1 MVTPGPRPDAR
12 PWQGIAAAAGLLA
25 PDGSARPSVFAEVS
39 ALASHTGALN
49 LGQGF
54 PDDDGPSALREL
66 AVAAIRQGANQYP
79 PLRGVAPLR
88 EAVAAHQRRCY
99 GLAVDPGTEVL
110 VTTGAT
116 EAIAAAVLALA
127 GPGDEVVTLEPY
139 YDSYAGVIAMAG
151 ARHVPVPLARTA
163 SGFRLDADA
172 LRTAVGPA
180 TAVILLNTPHNP
192 TGTVL
197 DAAELAVVA
206 EVAQRHDAVVVTDE
220 VYEHLVFDGARHVPL
235 AVLACMAERTVT
247 ISSSGKSWSLTGW
260 KIGWATGPADLVT
273 AIATVKQF
281 LSFASG
287 APFQPAIAVALGDDA
302 FPRALAA
309 DLALR
314 RDLLA
319 GGLARAGWDV
329 VVPQG
334 TYFVVADAAPLGHQ
348 DAAALCH
355 VLPHEAGVAAVPVS
369 AFCSPGR
376 EEWRSLVRFTFVKSE
391 ATLREAVARL
401 TGWSAN
407 QG

>member
-1 MVTPGPRPDAR
+1 MAAPR
-12 PWQGIAAAAGLLA
+12 PWQAVAAAAGLLGA
-25 PDGSARPSVFAEVS
+25 DGSASPSVFAQVS
-39 ALASHTGALN
+39 ALAARTGALN

-54 PDDDGPSALREL
+54 PDEDGPGALREL

-88 EAVAAHQRRCY
+88 EAVAAHQRRRY
-99 GLAVDPGTEVL
+99 GLEVDPETEVL

-116 EAIAAAVLALA
+116 EAIAATVLAVA
-127 GPGDEVVTLEPY
+127 GRGDEVVTLEPY
-139 YDSYAGVIAMAG
+139 YDAYAGVIAMAG
-151 ARHVPVPLARTA
+151 ARHVPVPLARTTA
-163 SGFRLDADA
+163 GFRLDADA
-172 LRTAVGPA
+172 LRAAVGPA

-206 EVAQRHDAVVVTDE
+206 EVARRHDVVVVTDE

-235 AVLACMAERTVT
+235 AVLPGMAERTVT

-260 KIGWATGPADLVT
+260 KIGWATGPADLVA

-287 APFQPAIAVALGDDA
+287 APFQPAIAVALGDDT

-309 DLALR
+309 DLAHR
-314 RDLLA
+314 RDLLTD
-319 GGLARAGWDV
+319 GLARAGWDA

-348 DAAALCH
+348 DAAALCGR
-355 VLPHEAGVAAVPVS
+355 LPDEAGVAAVPVS